1 VKYRSLVR
9 ATQPAVEPVT
19 LSEAKTHLRVD
30 VSDDDSLISAIVKAA
45 REFVEEYLDRSL
57 IHTQWTLRTDAFPR
71 EFELPRPPMAQAG
84 TTTATVV
91 TYTLETQQT
100 ATLSTAEYR
109 VDRAATPGVIRTTYA
124 GTWPGHLY
132 DENAVSVTW
141 WGGYGADGTSVPA
154 AIRSAILMM
163 VSHLYEHRTAVA
175 PSMAEVPLGVKA
187 LLDTHRWGSYR

>member
-9 ATQPAVEPVT
+9 SVQPAVEPVA
-19 LSEAKTHLRVD
+19 LSEAKAHLRVD
-30 VSDDDSLISAIVKAA
+30 VSDDDTLIAAIIKAA
-45 REFVEEYLDRSL
+45 REFCEEYLDRTL
-57 IHTQWTLRTDAFPR
+57 VHTQWAMRADRFPW

-109 VDRAATPGVIRTTYA
+109 VDREATPGVIRTTYA

-141 WGGYGADGTSVPA
+141 WAGYGADGTSVPA
-154 AIRSAILMM
+154 GIRSAILMM